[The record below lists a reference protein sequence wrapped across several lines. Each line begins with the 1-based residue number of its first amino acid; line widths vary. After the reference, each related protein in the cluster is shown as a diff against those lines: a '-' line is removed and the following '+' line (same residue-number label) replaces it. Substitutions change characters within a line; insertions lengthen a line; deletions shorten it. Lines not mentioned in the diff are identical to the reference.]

1 MIGPTWRSR
10 AAQALLGPN
19 RSQLVPA
26 RLWSGWLDADGNL
39 IAMTGLPVT
48 HDAFGPSGDGVAN
61 TATVD
66 CGVAGGG
73 WSIAALGLFDAA
85 DGDLVVSADLDA
97 VYSPAEGES
106 LTFAPGA
113 LTFVVV
119 S

>member
-10 AAQALLGPN
+10 AVQALLGPN

-26 RLWSGWLDADGNL
+26 QLWSGWLDADGNL
-39 IAMTGLPVT
+39 IAMTGLPVS

-61 TATVD
+61 TTTID
-66 CGVAGGG
+66 CGVAGDG
-73 WSIAALGLFDAA
+73 WAIAGLGLFDAA
-85 DGDLVVSADLDA
+85 DGALVVSADLD
-97 VYSPAEGES
+97 VVQTPAEGEA
-106 LTFAPGA
+106 LTFSPGA